1 MYNLNRLFNTLIVLA
16 LLSISTTCFA
26 ENVGHYGVGKTA
38 TAKEIAGWD
47 IDIRPDGKGLPAGQ
61 GSVAQGEPLYEA
73 KCASCHG
80 SFGEGQGRWP
90 SLAGGEGS
98 LTEGRPDKTVGSY
111 WPYASTLW
119 DYINRAMPYPAPKS
133 LTPNEVYAISAYIL
147 YLNDIVE
154 DDFVLDQSNL
164 ATVKMPN
171 EENFYIDD
179 RPDTS
184 NTRCMANCKK
194 PDSIEV
200 IQTLGDNT
208 PDQED
213 SPVKTVESKPELSK
227 KAILGKATY
236 STSCVVCHGSGV
248 AGAPKTGDIAI
259 WSKRME
265 QGQEKLVQHAISGFS
280 GNTGIM
286 PPKGGNLSL
295 TDEQVTNAVHYML
308 EAK

>member
-1 MYNLNRLFNTLIVLA
+1 MYSLNRLFNSLIALA
-16 LLSISTTCFA
+16 LLSVSTTCFA

-38 TAKEIAGWD
+38 TAEEIAGWD
-47 IDIRPDGKGLPAGQ
+47 IDIRPDGKDLPAGQ

-90 SLAGGEGS
+90 LLAGGDDS
-98 LTEGRPDKTVGSY
+98 LTDERPEKTVGSF

-119 DYINRAMPYPAPKS
+119 DYINRAMPYTAPKS
-133 LTPNEVYAISAYIL
+133 LTPNEVYAISAYVL
-147 YLNDIVE
+147 YLNEIVE
-154 DDFVLDQSNL
+154 DDFVLNQNNL

-184 NTRCMANCKK
+184 NTRCMENCKK
-194 PDSIEV
+194 PDTIEV
-200 IQTLGDNT
+200 IQSLSGITPEQEKNSIKTPEVEPTL
-208 PDQED
+208 
-213 SPVKTVESKPELSK
+213 SS
-227 KAILGKATY
+227 KAILGKTTY
-236 STSCVVCHGSGV
+236 ATSCVVCHGSGV
-248 AGAPKTGDIAI
+248 AGAPKTGDKAT
-259 WSKRME
+259 WDKRIE
-265 QGQEKLVQHAISGFS
+265 QGQDKLVKNAIDGFS

-286 PPKGGNLSL
+286 PPKGGNSSL